1 MQHASRA
8 TLKAT
13 GESVVIVGS
22 VGDRRYLVQLPP
34 QQAWHKP
41 RYQEI
46 REDKLQF
53 SSR

>member
-1 MQHASRA
+1 MQEGRRA
-8 TLKAT
+8 MLKAT
-13 GESVVIVGS
+13 GEAVVIISS

-46 REDKLQF
+46 RDDRLQF
-53 SSR
+53 SSQ